1 LSHRS
6 ETRHRGRDSDD
17 DVTRAFSLSY
27 KQKMVERL
35 SGTDAASARQLARE
49 TGISQETLSRW
60 LREARSLPLM
70 PPEKR
75 TTKVWSID
83 EKIRVLAGA
92 SKLTGEELSGFLRR
106 EGLALAELEQ
116 WRMALDE
123 EGRAS
128 KATTKRI
135 HGLERELA
143 RKEKALAETAALLV
157 LKKKVDQLWED
168 ADDDTDEKSDK

>member
-1 LSHRS
+1 MSF
-6 ETRHRGRDSDD
+6 EPGFGPRGRASDD
-17 DVTRAFSLSY
+17 DVTRPFSIAY

-35 SGTDAASARQLARE
+35 TGKDAISARQLSRD

-70 PPEKR
+70 PRDKR
-75 TTKVWSID
+75 KAKTWSID
-83 EKIRVLAGA
+83 EKVRVLGQAA
-92 SKLTGEELSGFLRR
+92 KLTGSELTGFLER
-106 EGLALAELEQ
+106 EGLSVAELEQ

-135 HGLERELA
+135 RKLERELA
-143 RKEKALAETAALLV
+143 RKEKALAEAAALLV
-157 LKKKVDQLWED
+157 LKKKVQHLWED
-168 ADDDTDEKSDK
+168 EDDGTDKGNDE